1 MNNINGTF
9 APESQQVLLPWHRP
23 EVQELDIS
31 DGTLSG
37 TGVLADFVTDAA
49 SVASIAPR
57 VMIGFVSPKC
67 PVFGAFSFSDAGR
80 AATNPDT

>member
-31 DGTLSG
+31 DGTRSG
-37 TGVLADFVTDAA
+37 TGGLVDFMTHGA
-49 SVASIAPR
+49 SVASIAP
-57 VMIGFVSPKC
+57 V
-67 PVFGAFSFSDAGR
+67 
-80 AATNPDT
+80 